1 MRSPEGLRLLSQVDI
16 LRPLSQ
22 EDLRTLGSRLPIT
35 DLEQDQ
41 IFHTPVF
48 SGAMIFLLL
57 EGRIRIYKVVA
68 ERELTLIVLESG
80 TMFGEMSLTA
90 QGTHEAYTQAM
101 KPSKVCVMSHN
112 QFRQLVMEKPEV
124 GLRVAEVLSE
134 RQALYWNRMAD
145 ISFKEIPARLAGL
158 ILQLVESEGIAIP
171 EGYRIPTRYTHEQL
185 GAMIGARRVAVTRA
199 VGEFR
204 RAGAV
209 ELRRRCIYVTD
220 IKLLEN
226 LAGR

>member
-1 MRSPEGLRLLSQVDI
+1 VRSPEGLRLLSQVDI

-90 QGTHEAYTQAM
+90 QGAHEAYTQAM
-101 KPSKVCVMSHN
+101 QPSKVCVMSHN

-158 ILQLVESEGIAIP
+158 ILQLVESEGVAIP

-209 ELRRRCIYVTD
+209 ELRRRHIYVTD
-220 IKLLEN
+220 IKVLEN

>member
-1 MRSPEGLRLLSQVDI
+1 MRSPEGCRLLSQVDI
-16 LRPLSQ
+16 LRPLSR
-22 EDLRTLGSRLPIT
+22 EDLRTLGSRLPIIN
-35 DLEQDQ
+35 LDQ
-41 IFHTPVF
+41 GQLFHTPVF

-57 EGRIRIYKVVA
+57 EGRIRVYKEVA
-68 ERELTLIVLESG
+68 GQELTIMVLDAG
-80 TMFGEMSLTA
+80 AMFGEMSLTA
-90 QGTHEAYTQAM
+90 RGAHEAYTQAM
-101 KPSKVCVMSHN
+101 QPSKVCVMSHN
-112 QFRQLVMEKPEV
+112 QFRQLVMDNPEV

-158 ILQLVESEGIAIP
+158 ILQLVESEGVAIP

-199 VGEFR
+199 LGGLR
-204 RAGAV
+204 RAGVV
-209 ELRRRCIYVTD
+209 ELRRRRIYVTD
-220 IKLLEN
+220 IKVLEN